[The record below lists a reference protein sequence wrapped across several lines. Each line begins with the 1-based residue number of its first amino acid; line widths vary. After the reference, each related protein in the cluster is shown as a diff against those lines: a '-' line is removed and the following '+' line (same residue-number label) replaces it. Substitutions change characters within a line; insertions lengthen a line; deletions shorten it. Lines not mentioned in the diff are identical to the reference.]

1 MTLSRLVNYV
11 DGNTLTGAQLNNE
24 FDNILNNGPSLV
36 SVSIPAISTVQ
47 GLRGSIISNI
57 GSFAAGAYQLRSTS
71 LVCSLSATSS
81 YSINTQ
87 TAGPIANGRDQ
98 AAAFGS
104 TDVHF
109 YAITTGGTS
118 TNAAGI
124 CSSSP
129 PPTGPTL
136 PAGYAA
142 WAYLASAKYS
152 TGSSAVVNSWR
163 ISGSQITAPARIILA
178 PTFGTSEVAISLSSQ
193 VPPIALQVI
202 LDVSMAMTATAVGA
216 NAAAIVSVGVESS
229 PALTLYDINLPL
241 GGISEGGTALA
252 TRAVPITLPNLGT
265 PLVYARAVVNV
276 GTTATGTVRVT
287 GYSVPNGDVG

>member
-11 DGNTLTGAQLNNE
+11 DGNTLTGAQLNSE

-36 SVSIPAISTVQ
+36 SAAIPSVSIVQ

-71 LVCSLSATSS
+71 TICTLSATSS
-81 YSINTQ
+81 YSVNTQ

-136 PAGYAA
+136 PAGYSA

-152 TGSSAVVNSWR
+152 TGSSAVVNPWR
-163 ISGSQITAPARIILA
+163 VSGSKVTAPIRVSLL
-178 PTFGTSEVAISLSSQ
+178 PTFGTSEVAISVSSQ
-193 VPPIALQVI
+193 VPPITGHLL
-202 LDVSMAMTATAVGA
+202 LDISITLTATGV
-216 NAAAIVSVGVESS
+216 AAAGNTLVGVGVESS
-229 PALTLYDINLPL
+229 PAGGVYDAFYTVA
-241 GGISEGGTALA
+241 GIGDGSAQISA
-252 TRAVPITLPNLGT
+252 NTRLTLPNLGT
-265 PLVYARAVVNV
+265 PLVYAKNLMVT
-276 GTTATGTVRVT
+276 GSTATGTVRVN